1 MIDSVPYMIMRN
13 SSGTQFFNLFLNDV
27 DTTYTDDYRVVYVN
41 NNTIISSYIEKNI
54 FGKEKEMVT
63 IHKFPSKKVILQ
75 ERGEFVGAVSS
86 NSETT
91 YIFLK

>member
-1 MIDSVPYMIMRN
+1 MIMRN
-13 SSGTQFFNLFLNDV
+13 ASGTQFFNLIANEV
-27 DTTYTDDYRVVYVN
+27 DTTYSDEYQVLYVN
-41 NNTIISSYIEKNI
+41 NNTIISAYTEKSI
-54 FGKEKEMVT
+54 LGKERKMVT

-75 ERGEFVGAVSS
+75 ERGEFIGAVAS